1 MRRANLFPMWLRA
14 LAVALPVAGA
24 CAWSVGCESNLTHPP
39 DTNPYEAGTIT
50 PLSCVPNL
58 DGVIQSSE
66 LQPALGVAANYLV
79 NAANTTRMVDV
90 EGEVNSSGQLV
101 WDWGASYA
109 DDQVA
114 MIEATPLQGKWYASS
129 FPGGQYVTPFDAAD
143 TIEAVY
149 SQDANGA
156 YLHGIA
162 STQQNPPEGQTLWAY
177 DTPVTLYQFPLKPG
191 TTWSTS
197 GNIRNGVVQGLPYAA
212 TDTYQG
218 TDDATGQLVLPDFT
232 FTQAH
237 RLRFV
242 VTTVFAAGGGP
253 QVNQQVSFL
262 FECFGEVGRASAEPI
277 DDGGA
282 TDPNFT
288 IAAQQRRL
296 GM

>member
-1 MRRANLFPMWLRA
+1 MRRATLLHTSQRA
-14 LAVALPVAGA
+14 LVVGLVSGA
-24 CAWSVGCESNLTHPP
+24 CAWSVACENNLTHPP
-39 DTNPYEAGTIT
+39 DTTPYEAGTIA

-58 DGVIQSSE
+58 DGVIESSE
-66 LQPALGVAANYLV
+66 LQPSLGVPASYRV
-79 NAANTTRMVDV
+79 NAANTTRAVDV
-90 EGEVNSSGQLV
+90 AGEVNSSGQLV

-114 MIEATPLQGKWYASS
+114 TIEAAPLQGKWYASS
-129 FPGGQYVTPFDAAD
+129 FPGGQYAAPFDAGD

-156 YLHGIA
+156 YIHGLA
-162 STQQNPPEGQTLWAY
+162 STQQNPPNGQTLWAY
-177 DTPVTLYQFPLKPG
+177 DSPVTLYQFPLKPG

-197 GNIRNGVVQGLPYAA
+197 GTIRNGIVEGLPYAA

-242 VTTVFAAGGGP
+242 VTTVFSAGGAP
-253 QVNQQVSFL
+253 QATEQVSFL
-262 FECFGEVGRASAEPI
+262 SECAGEIGRATAAPI

-282 TDPNFT
+282 LVQNFT
-288 IAAQQRRL
+288 TAAQQRRL